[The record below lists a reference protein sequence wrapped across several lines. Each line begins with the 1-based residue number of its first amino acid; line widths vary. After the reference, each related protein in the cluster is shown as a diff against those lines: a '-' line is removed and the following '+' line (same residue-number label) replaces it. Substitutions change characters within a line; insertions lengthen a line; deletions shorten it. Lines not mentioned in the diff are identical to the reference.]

1 MTARGAV
8 IVPLVLAALALG
20 GCGRRT
26 APKPMAS
33 DPPPLPADVQKLV
46 SPSPAAAPAAQGA
59 SGTDGSPEV
68 AREAEGK
75 LVVTG
80 ELASPVR
87 SELSPRLPGRVGKV
101 LVDEGA
107 RVQAGQPLLELES
120 EYFRLDV
127 ARAKAEVARAN
138 ALAADAAA
146 DLRRK
151 TDLLAKG
158 SVTQAVFDR
167 SKATGEQAE
176 AAKLAA
182 QAALDT
188 ADQRLADAVVRSPID
203 GVVAERRA
211 DVGERLAENTV
222 AFVLV
227 QTAPLK
233 LRFKLP
239 ERYVA
244 TVKVGQS
251 VRAFVDPYPG
261 EAFTGKVSVTVPA
274 IDPASRSFT
283 VDAEFPNRDGRLH
296 PGLFARV
303 ELTLPRAA
311 SAP

>member
-1 MTARGAV
+1 VTARGAV
-8 IVPLVLAALALG
+8 IVPLLLAGLTLG

-26 APKPMAS
+26 APKPMTS

-46 SPSPAAAPAAQGA
+46 PPAPAAAPAAPGA
-59 SGTDGSPEV
+59 TGTDGSPEV
-68 AREAEGK
+68 AHEAEGK

-107 RVQAGQPLLELES
+107 RVRKDQPLLELES

-127 ARAKAEVARAN
+127 ARAKAELARAN
-138 ALAADAAA
+138 AVAADAAA

-151 TDLLAKG
+151 TELLAKG
-158 SVTQAVFDR
+158 SVTQAVSDR
-167 SKATGEQAE
+167 SKTTGEQAE
-176 AAKLAA
+176 AAKLSA

-188 ADQRLADAVVRSPID
+188 AEQRLADAVLRSPLD

-244 TVKVGQS
+244 TVKAGQP

-261 EAFTGKVSVTVPA
+261 EAFTGKVSVTVAA
-274 IDPASRSFT
+274 IDPASRSFI

-303 ELTLPRAA
+303 ELILPRAA
-311 SAP
+311 SAR